1 MSKKIF
7 SVINQ
12 KGGVGKTTTTVN
24 LGTAM
29 AACDAKVLLIDM
41 DPQGNLSTGLGVSP
55 ANRSVGIYDILSSR
69 KKLNECIINSEIPNL
84 DIVTANEN
92 LLGVEIEL
100 SSDEGRAVK
109 LRESLNN
116 TFSDQKDYDFI
127 LLDCPPALNIIT
139 LNALAASDGAIVP
152 LQAEFY
158 ALEGLSQLLKTID
171 GISSTKGAEWDPR
184 FPMPSYVSQSIQ
196 AGIDHTYDEFVSTGS
211 ATQTWSTST
220 TSWQNVYGPGYSAG
234 QNYVEL
240 TGQST
245 GSWVNTWPCNIQISP
260 VRTSEIK
267 TTAVNSPNGLGHQNL
282 RKDPPTFTAGLNWDL
297 GTGNAIQ
304 GSTIFGQTGDESWTT
319 VYGPGAN
326 FTAQNFMETTSNS
339 NGLVV
344 DPGNPDPQ
352 NKSGM
357 MGFHF
362 YYEGVLRA
370 INPYGR
376 NGPSYENGEWNY
388 WGCYRFRGGNQLPG
402 TSDIAVEFIAGSGD
416 LKVTGTGF
424 AQIDFNFEWL
434 DSSSNGYALG
444 TVSWQIGGQT
454 VSFTQ
459 NQWQTAGQDLSAVSY
474 THLTLP
480 TS

>member
-12 KGGVGKTTTTVN
+12 KGGVGKPTTTVN

-109 LRESLNN
+109 LRENLNN

-171 GISSTKGAEWDPR
+171 GISSTINEKLKLSGVILTMFDKRNNLSLQVEEDVRAYLGDRVFTTKIPR
-184 FPMPSYVSQSIQ
+184 NIRLSEAPSHGVPALIY
-196 AGIDHTYDEFVSTGS
+196 DHKCLGSEAYINLAREF
-211 ATQTWSTST
+211 
-220 TSWQNVYGPGYSAG
+220 
-234 QNYVEL
+234 L
-240 TGQST
+240 DR
-245 GSWVNTWPCNIQISP
+245 VNW
-260 VRTSEIK
+260 EI
-267 TTAVNSPNGLGHQNL
+267 T
-282 RKDPPTFTAGLNWDL
+282 
-297 GTGNAIQ
+297 
-304 GSTIFGQTGDESWTT
+304 
-319 VYGPGAN
+319 
-326 FTAQNFMETTSNS
+326 
-339 NGLVV
+339 
-344 DPGNPDPQ
+344 
-352 NKSGM
+352 
-357 MGFHF
+357 
-362 YYEGVLRA
+362 
-370 INPYGR
+370 
-376 NGPSYENGEWNY
+376 
-388 WGCYRFRGGNQLPG
+388 
-402 TSDIAVEFIAGSGD
+402 
-416 LKVTGTGF
+416 
-424 AQIDFNFEWL
+424 
-434 DSSSNGYALG
+434 
-444 TVSWQIGGQT
+444 
-454 VSFTQ
+454 
-459 NQWQTAGQDLSAVSY
+459 
-474 THLTLP
+474 
-480 TS
+480 